1 MPSLKIRYQFWFL
14 ALIIMMALFLIFL
27 SLYTNSF
34 YRVILA
40 VIWLIIGLNNAFN
53 NAILEVN
60 ETEII
65 LRNGLG
71 IVTKRY
77 AYQEGR
83 VRVSD
88 KEIYFNEERIYKHSF
103 TFSRDDFELIREY
116 LTLKNPELNLDRHL
130 VDDD

>member
-1 MPSLKIRYQFWFL
+1 
-14 ALIIMMALFLIFL
+14 MMALFLILL

-40 VIWLIIGLNNAFN
+40 VIWLLIGLNNAFN
-53 NAILEVN
+53 NAVLEVN

-71 IVTKRY
+71 IVTKNY
-77 AYQEGR
+77 PYQKGR
-83 VRVSD
+83 VRVND
-88 KEIYFNEERIYKHSF
+88 KEIYFNEKRIYRHSF
-103 TFSRDDFELIREY
+103 TFSRNDFELIREY
-116 LTLKNPELNLDRHL
+116 LTSKNPELNLGRHL